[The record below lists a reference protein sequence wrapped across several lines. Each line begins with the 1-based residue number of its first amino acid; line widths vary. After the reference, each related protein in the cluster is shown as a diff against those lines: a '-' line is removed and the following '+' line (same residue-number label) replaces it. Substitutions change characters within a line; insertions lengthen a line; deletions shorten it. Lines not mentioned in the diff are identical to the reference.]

1 MSTDSTA
8 AKQPSSDV
16 KESIY
21 QRVSNMAIKFQF
33 RPGERINEGKL
44 AKQLD
49 VSRTPL
55 REAMQQLVSE
65 KLLRWERNKGFFCRE
80 LDEKEVFDLYEY
92 RQLLEEQ
99 AVRLACRRAT
109 DEQLQEFASFY
120 AGIHGI
126 YQQDK
131 TVANLKVDQTFH
143 EKLARLSDNDEIVN
157 ALCNVNQRIYFMRW
171 IDVTSEKVFEPSHK
185 RIVEAVVARN
195 EAEAVSL
202 IGEHVSRRRDEISVS
217 IRQAYGLIYTGQM
230 PTE

>member
-8 AKQPSSDV
+8 AKTAPDA

-21 QRVSNMAIKFQF
+21 QRVSDMAVQFQF

-99 AVRLACRRAT
+99 AVRLACRRAS
-109 DEQLQEFASFY
+109 DEELQAFAAFY
-120 AGIHGI
+120 ASIHGT
-126 YQQDK
+126 YRQDR
-131 TVANLKVDQTFH
+131 TVANLKLDQQFH
-143 EKLARLSDNDEIVN
+143 EKLAKMSGNDEIHN

-171 IDVTSEKVFEPSHK
+171 MDFTSEKVFEPSHQ
-185 RIVEAVVARN
+185 RIVEAVVARD
-195 EAEAVSL
+195 EATAVSL
-202 IGEHVSRRRDEISVS
+202 IGEHVSRRREEISSS
-217 IRQAYGLIYTGQM
+217 IRQAYGLIYTGQT
-230 PTE
+230 PSE